1 MLRMR
6 NTIPGGGEL
15 GKGLEEG
22 DETRGRGTKRKI
34 TGRRRRAWT
43 LKEQREVEGLSESK
57 EPTPLREHSANTCA
71 LGEDRYIPA
80 VGRFLI
86 VCTFLEDALRI
97 ITQWNDQLTYLK
109 EYRKSMSRT
118 ACPLPFL
125 LPSDQN

>member
-1 MLRMR
+1 M
-6 NTIPGGGEL
+6 
-15 GKGLEEG
+15 
-22 DETRGRGTKRKI
+22 
-34 TGRRRRAWT
+34 
-43 LKEQREVEGLSESK
+43 EGLFQSK
-57 EPTPLREHSANTCA
+57 EPTPLGEDTANTCC

-118 ACPLPFL
+118 TCTT
-125 LPSDQN
+125 PSPPNPKLTFGQYHGASPTCSSS